1 MKMQIATFT
10 SLIGTCF
17 AIALGGIDPIL
28 GLIAICGFV
37 AVFVDS
43 AKH

>member
-1 MKMQIATFT
+1 MLQASSFIATF
-10 SLIGTCF
+10 GTCF

-37 AVFVDS
+37 ATFVAES
-43 AKH
+43 K

>member
-1 MKMQIATFT
+1 MLQISSFVSIFAV
-10 SLIGTCF
+10 SF
-17 AIALGGIDPIL
+17 AIALGGVDPIL

>member
-1 MKMQIATFT
+1 MKMQIASFT
-10 SLIGTCF
+10 AIFATCF
-17 AIALGGIDPIL
+17 AIAAGGIDPIL
-28 GLIAICGFV
+28 GLVAICGFC